1 MSSPNPEFQDFRPLP
16 SRRRRSSRSHNTP
29 AVPPETAAPVRQTL
43 GRLRPAA
50 PPPPP
55 PRLTPEAR
63 IELRRARR
71 AHKRALPHIG
81 APILVLA
88 FAAVLVAGAFFGYQ
102 WYLRDRAVPG
112 VRVLGEEIGG
122 MTRTQAE
129 ELIRE
134 KLGDPNVLLERFGGD
149 QIILRDGSNVY
160 RAWPWE
166 LGFRSDLKPALDAA
180 FQIGRRTD
188 FSLSLVEQGRAL
200 VVGADVNASAAFDD
214 AVAKQY
220 VSVMAAQVDRPP
232 REASFRLEG
241 IKLVETPAQAG
252 RRLDGDETFK
262 RIKAFAANPTGEV
275 SLPIQ
280 DLAPHPVD
288 AKKAQ
293 AQITSFLAAPLVLQF
308 QDRAWAIDQA
318 ALAQMLTLQPTS
330 NADGSLSYKAV
341 LNDAAIRAKIEV
353 LAREI
358 NQAPRDARFDFADG
372 VLTPTVMSQEGR
384 ALNIDATVQ
393 AIGAKFQQVTA
404 MQRVNGNAL
413 PDSSTINALRA
424 NTIELAVTVTKPEV
438 DARDAANFGIKEL
451 VSSGTSQFRGSMAN
465 RIINI
470 ETAQASF
477 DGVVIPPGA
486 TFSFIKYLT
495 EIVEANGYEDAYVIF
510 GDRTVLG
517 PGGGVCQVS
526 TTMFRAAFFAGFPIT
541 ERWEHAYRVGYYEP
555 PKGLDAAVFVPS
567 ADIKFV
573 NDTPNYI
580 LIEPVFDAQNFRLT
594 FNFYGTKPNGR
605 EVKMTEPEITN
616 QVPHPPTKY
625 IDDPNLPRGTTKQ
638 IDFAVDGEDVTLYRE
653 IYQDGQLVTRQKFVS
668 KYAPWQAVY
677 LRGTK

>member
-1 MSSPNPEFQDFRPLP
+1 MSHSTPDPEYQPFNSLP
-16 SRRRRSSRSHNTP
+16 PRRRRTSRAQPSTSP
-29 AVPPETAAPVRQTL
+29 APV
-43 GRLRPAA
+43 A
-50 PPPPP
+50 PPPPG
-55 PRLTPEAR
+55 LTPEAR

-71 AHKRALPHIG
+71 TQKRSLPKIG
-81 APILVLA
+81 APLIVLA
-88 FAAVLVAGAFFGYQ
+88 FAALLVMGALVGYQ

-122 MTRTQAE
+122 MTRAQADTQ
-129 ELIRE
+129 IRE

-180 FQIGRRTD
+180 FQIGHRGDLT
-188 FSLSLVEQGRAL
+188 LSLIEQGRAVL
-200 VVGADVNASAAFDD
+200 LGADVNASAAFDD

-220 VSVMAAQVDRPP
+220 VSVLALQIDRPS
-232 REASFRLEG
+232 RDASYRLEG
-241 IKLVETPAQAG
+241 MNLIEQPAQAG
-252 RRLDGDETFK
+252 RRLDGEETFK
-262 RIKAFAANPTGEV
+262 RVKAFAAKPGGEV
-275 SLPIQ
+275 SLPVQ
-280 DLAPHPVD
+280 DLVPNAVD
-288 AKKAQ
+288 AEQ
-293 AQITSFLAAPLVLQF
+293 AQGQIKAFLAAPLVLQF
-308 QDRAWAIDQA
+308 QERSWAIDQA

-330 NADGSLSYKAV
+330 NADGSLSFKAV
-341 LNDAAIRAKIEV
+341 LNDTAIRAKVEE

-358 NQAPRDARFDFADG
+358 NQSPRDARFHFTDG

-384 ALNIDATVQ
+384 TLNIDATVQ
-393 AIGAKFQQVTA
+393 AVALKFQQA
-404 MQRVNGNAL
+404 SAARRVQGNASPNETAL
-413 PDSSTINALRA
+413 NALRE
-424 NTIELAVTVTKPEV
+424 NTIELVVTVTKPDV
-438 DARDAANFGIKEL
+438 DARDAANFGITEL
-451 VSSGTSQFRGSMAN
+451 VSSGTSQFRGSIPS
-465 RIINI
+465 RIVNIN
-470 ETAQASF
+470 TAQKSF

-526 TTMFRAAFFAGFPIT
+526 TTMFRAAFFAGFPIV

-567 ADIKFV
+567 ADMKFV

-580 LIEPVFDAQNFRLT
+580 LIESVADIPNLKLT

-605 EVKMTEPEITN
+605 EVKMTEPEVTN
-616 QVPHPPTKY
+616 KVPHPPTKY

-653 IYQDGQLVTRQKFVS
+653 IYQNGQLVTRERFLS
-668 KYAPWQAVY
+668 RYEPWTAIY

>member
-1 MSSPNPEFQDFRPLP
+1 MADQEYQPFHSLP
-16 SRRRRSSRSHNTP
+16 PRRRTSARAKQP
-29 AVPPETAAPVRQTL
+29 APVI
-43 GRLRPAA
+43 

-55 PRLTPEAR
+55 NLTPEAR

-71 AHKRALPHIG
+71 KNQRTLPSIG

-88 FAAVLVAGAFFGYQ
+88 VVVVLIVGAFFGYQ
-102 WYLRDRAVPG
+102 MYLQDRAVPG

-122 MTRTQAE
+122 MTRAQADE
-129 ELIRE
+129 TIRE

-180 FQIGRRTD
+180 FQIGHRSD
-188 FSLSLVEQGRAL
+188 LVLSVMEQGRAL
-200 VVGADVNASAAFDD
+200 IVGADVNASSAFDD
-214 AVAKQY
+214 ANAKQF
-220 VSVMAAQVDRPP
+220 VSVLASQIDRPP
-232 REASFRLEG
+232 RDASYRLEG
-241 IKLVETPAQAG
+241 MKLVETPALAG

-262 RIKAFAANPTGEV
+262 RIKAFAANPHGEV
-275 SLPIQ
+275 LLPIQ
-280 DLAPHPVD
+280 DLAPHAVD
-288 AKKAQ
+288 AKQAQ
-293 AQITSFLAAPLVLQF
+293 AQITAFLAAPLVLQF

-341 LNDAAIRAKIEV
+341 LNDGAIRAKVEV

-358 NQAPRDARFDFADG
+358 NQSPRDARFHFDPDTAT
-372 VLTPTVMSQEGR
+372 LTPTVMSQEGR

-393 AIGAKFQQVTA
+393 GIASRFQQATA
-404 MQRVNGNAL
+404 IQRVNGNAS
-413 PDSSTINALRA
+413 PNGSPINALRA
-424 NTIELAVTVTKPEV
+424 NTIELAVTLTKPEV
-438 DARDAANFGIKEL
+438 DARDADKMGIKEL
-451 VSSGTSQFRGSMAN
+451 VSSGTSQFSHSIPN

-470 ETAQASF
+470 TTAQKSF

-567 ADIKFV
+567 ADMKFV

-580 LIEPVFDAQNFRLT
+580 LIEPVLDVKNLKLA
-594 FNFYGTKPNGR
+594 FNFYGTKPSGR
-605 EVKMTEPEITN
+605 EVKMTDPVSSN

-625 IDDPNLPRGTTKQ
+625 IDDPALPRGTTKQ
-638 IDFAVDGEDVTLYRE
+638 IDFAVDGEDVTLYRD
-653 IYQDGQLVTRQKFVS
+653 IYQDGQLIAHQKFFS
-668 KYAPWQAVY
+668 HYDPWQAIY

>member
-1 MSSPNPEFQDFRPLP
+1 MSQTTPEPEYQPFHSLP
-16 SRRRRSSRSHNTP
+16 PRRRRTSRAQPGTP
-29 AVPPETAAPVRQTL
+29 PAPAT
-43 GRLRPAA
+43 
-50 PPPPP
+50 PPPPN
-55 PRLTPEAR
+55 LTPEAR

-71 AHKRALPHIG
+71 NQRRGLPKIG
-81 APILVLA
+81 APLLVLTFVA
-88 FAAVLVAGAFFGYQ
+88 LLAVGALAGYQ

-122 MTRTQAE
+122 MTRARAE
-129 ELIRE
+129 AQIRAE
-134 KLGDPNVLLERFGGD
+134 LGDPNVLLERFGGD

-180 FQIGRRTD
+180 FQIGHRDD
-188 FSLSLVEQGRAL
+188 FVLSLVEQGRAVL
-200 VVGADVNASAAFDD
+200 VGADVNASSAFDD
-214 AVAKQY
+214 AIAKQY
-220 VSVMAAQVDRPP
+220 VSVLASQIDRPS
-232 REASFRLEG
+232 RDASYRLEG
-241 IKLVETPAQAG
+241 MNLIEQPAQAG
-252 RRLDGDETFK
+252 RRLDGEETFK
-262 RIKAFAANPTGEV
+262 RIKAFAANPGGEV
-275 SLPIQ
+275 ALPIQ
-280 DLAPHPVD
+280 DLVPNAVD
-288 AKKAQ
+288 AKQAQ
-293 AQITSFLAAPLVLQF
+293 AQIKAFLAAPLVLQF
-308 QDRAWAIDQA
+308 RERAWAIDQA
-318 ALAQMLTLQPTS
+318 ALAQMLTLQPAS

-341 LNDAAIRAKIEV
+341 LNDAAIRAKVEA

-358 NQAPRDARFDFADG
+358 NQAPRDARFHFSDG

-393 AIGAKFQQVTA
+393 AVALKFQQA
-404 MQRVNGNAL
+404 SASRRVQGNAAPNETAL
-413 PDSSTINALRA
+413 NALRE
-424 NTIELAVTVTKPEV
+424 NTIELAVTVTKPDV
-438 DARDAANFGIKEL
+438 DARDAANFGITEL
-451 VSSGTSQFRGSMAN
+451 VSSGTSQFRGSIPS
-465 RIINI
+465 RIVNIN
-470 ETAQASF
+470 TAQKSF

-486 TFSFIKYLT
+486 TFSFIKYLS

-526 TTMFRAAFFAGFPIT
+526 TTMFRAAFFAGFPIV

-567 ADIKFV
+567 ADMKFV

-580 LIEPVFDAQNFRLT
+580 LIESVADIPNLKLT

-605 EVKMTEPEITN
+605 EVKMTEPEVTN
-616 QVPHPPTKY
+616 KVPHPPTKY

-653 IYQDGQLVTRQKFVS
+653 IYQNGQLLAREKFFS
-668 KYAPWQAVY
+668 RYEPWTAVY